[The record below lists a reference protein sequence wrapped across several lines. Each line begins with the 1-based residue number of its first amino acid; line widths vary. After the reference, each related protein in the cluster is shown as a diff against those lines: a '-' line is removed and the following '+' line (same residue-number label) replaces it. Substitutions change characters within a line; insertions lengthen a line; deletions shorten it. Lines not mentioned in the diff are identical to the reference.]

1 MGSAVPLLV
10 VRWRPLTCPLRPGP
24 DTAPRVSLGA
34 HPPRRVEGAL
44 HGLLVCGER
53 RRIRER
59 PRAGRS
65 VFSDHDQDDPATRG
79 RPRDEDPLGRTFEQP
94 EVGHAGLS
102 VGRAEH
108 ATTAH
113 VKSCSPV
120 VRRARIACCPRRAGR
135 LMGYTRVMS
144 VTVGPPRRPGR
155 AKRSRPLGRGHAHH
169 RCAMPA
175 LRHAA
180 AVRRPANRSYSVA
193 VVLRARARVPLVRCA
208 SGDAEPIARADE
220 SVTAA

>member
-144 VTVGPPRRPGR
+144 DTVRPPPRPDR
-155 AKRSRPLGRGHAHH
+155 AKRSRPLGLATPITDAPCPPCDTPLRYVARRTVHTALLSYYVHVPGCPWCGARLAMRSPSRG
-169 RCAMPA
+169 RTS
-175 LRHAA
+175 L
-180 AVRRPANRSYSVA
+180 
-193 VVLRARARVPLVRCA
+193 
-208 SGDAEPIARADE
+208 
-220 SVTAA
+220 